1 MDKRYNV
8 QVCKENNAILKANGY
23 TANGKFITLPH
34 SLEKQQRVVVLSPEI
49 IEGIVTD
56 EDDFFEKA
64 FYASKECVIEV
75 KNIDSFAEK
84 TDLVMNFASATHPG
98 GGYLKGSNA
107 QEECL
112 CRQSSLYASL
122 SSFEAREMY
131 DFNYESN
138 SQVYSDYMLL
148 SPTVDVF
155 RNILLDPLE
164 EPYTT
169 AVMTV
174 PAPNL
179 NGRAAHV
186 PQKEIEYVMEDRIRN
201 FLMCAARYSYRRIT
215 LGAWGCGAFGHNPK
229 NVAKMFRNV
238 IEGEGLYEFFD
249 YILFAVLD
257 RSEDKA
263 NFMAFSDTFSD
274 IPVLKATD
282 LSSSNNTSDEKDNF
296 LGWDPYYILTNKPM
310 PICNHTECVSKDN
323 IGYCQGI
330 FEDGTP
336 FEAELYK
343 AEEEV
348 GLALIMPLL
357 DKIKLEYGYDSRY
370 CNPLEDNVIPLPKN
384 HIPENFEAIDDSLT
398 VSKEEKNTPS
408 KVKYLQG
415 QSEYTDNS
423 ILWIGMALNGVEEDI
438 SVLQDYVDYLKDNE
452 VIRFTSPLENC
463 AIFYCTDIAG
473 HDFAKLNI
481 TLKEKGGAVI
491 AETSLKFSPFKDN
504 RNNLFTIVK

>member
-1 MDKRYNV
+1 MDKSYNI
-8 QVCKENNAILKANGY
+8 QICKENKAILKANGY
-23 TANGKFITLPH
+23 TLNGNFITLPH
-34 SLEKQQRVVVLSPEI
+34 SLEKQKRVIVLSPEC
-49 IEGIVTD
+49 IESIVTD

-122 SSFEAREMY
+122 SNFQARDMY
-131 DFNYESN
+131 DFNQNCN
-138 SQVYSDYMLL
+138 SPVYSDYMLL
-148 SPTVDVF
+148 SPKVDVF
-155 RNILLDPLE
+155 RSVSLE
-164 EPYTT
+164 FLKEPYTT

-174 PAPNL
+174 PAPNVK
-179 NGRAAHV
+179 GKAAHV
-186 PQKEIEYVMEDRIRN
+186 PYKEIECVMEDRIRN
-201 FLMCAARYSYRRIT
+201 FLMCAARYGYRRIT

-229 NVAKMFRNV
+229 DVAKMFRNV
-238 IEGEGLYEFFD
+238 IKGEGLYEFFD

-257 RSEDKA
+257 KSKDKA
-263 NFMAFSDTFSD
+263 NFTAFRDTFSD
-274 IPVLKATD
+274 IPVLKAAD
-282 LSSSNNTSDEKDNF
+282 LSSSNDTTDEADNF
-296 LGWDPYYILTNKPM
+296 LGWDPYYILANKPM

-336 FEAELYK
+336 FEAEHYK
-343 AEEEV
+343 AGKEE

-357 DKIKLEYGYDSRY
+357 HD
-370 CNPLEDNVIPLPKN
+370 LEDKLPPQDLSYSPQYLN
-384 HIPENFEAIDDSLT
+384 SGSA
-398 VSKEEKNTPS
+398 NTKDTTESS
-408 KVKYLQG
+408 KVKYLKG

-423 ILWIGMALNGVEEDI
+423 VLWIGMAFNGMEENI
-438 SVLQDYVDYLKDNE
+438 EVLQDYVKYLKDNE

-463 AIFYCTDIAG
+463 AIFYCTDVAG

-481 TLKEKGGAVI
+481 TLKEESGAVI
-491 AETSLKFSPFKDN
+491 AETSLKFTPF
-504 RNNLFTIVK
+504 RNNRSNLFSIVK

>member
-1 MDKRYNV
+1 MDKRYNI

-23 TANGKFITLPH
+23 TANDKFITLPH

-179 NGRAAHV
+179 HGRAAHV
-186 PQKEIEYVMEDRIRN
+186 PQKEIECVMEDRIRN
-201 FLMCAARYSYRRIT
+201 FLMCAARYGYRRIT

-229 NVAKMFRNV
+229 NVAKIFRNV

-263 NFMAFSDTFSD
+263 NFTAFHDTFLIS
-274 IPVLKATD
+274 
-282 LSSSNNTSDEKDNF
+282 LS
-296 LGWDPYYILTNKPM
+296 
-310 PICNHTECVSKDN
+310 
-323 IGYCQGI
+323 
-330 FEDGTP
+330 
-336 FEAELYK
+336 
-343 AEEEV
+343 
-348 GLALIMPLL
+348 
-357 DKIKLEYGYDSRY
+357 
-370 CNPLEDNVIPLPKN
+370 
-384 HIPENFEAIDDSLT
+384 
-398 VSKEEKNTPS
+398 
-408 KVKYLQG
+408 
-415 QSEYTDNS
+415 
-423 ILWIGMALNGVEEDI
+423 
-438 SVLQDYVDYLKDNE
+438 
-452 VIRFTSPLENC
+452 
-463 AIFYCTDIAG
+463 
-473 HDFAKLNI
+473 
-481 TLKEKGGAVI
+481 
-491 AETSLKFSPFKDN
+491 
-504 RNNLFTIVK
+504 